1 MLSRGSDWK
10 QFIFVEQFWWLAISE
25 WLNAFAKWKFN
36 KGWTLYLY
44 PVGLL
49 WERSEQRKEFWTKSQ
64 NLHFR
69 GWRVWGTLCPSAVRD
84 KDDRRGV
91 GIVRN
96 THLERESQGV
106 MEMTKNTSRAICAT
120 RDIMPNQDLYN
131 ASEIWQSDGLAFS
144 YIWYIIENSKWDLA
158 TSMDT
163 ATNN

>member
-1 MLSRGSDWK
+1 M
-10 QFIFVEQFWWLAISE
+10 
-25 WLNAFAKWKFN
+25 
-36 KGWTLYLY
+36 
-44 PVGLL
+44 
-49 WERSEQRKEFWTKSQ
+49 
-64 NLHFR
+64 
-69 GWRVWGTLCPSAVRD
+69 WGTLCPSAVRD

-144 YIWYIIENSKWDLA
+144 YIWYIIENSK
-158 TSMDT
+158 
-163 ATNN
+163 